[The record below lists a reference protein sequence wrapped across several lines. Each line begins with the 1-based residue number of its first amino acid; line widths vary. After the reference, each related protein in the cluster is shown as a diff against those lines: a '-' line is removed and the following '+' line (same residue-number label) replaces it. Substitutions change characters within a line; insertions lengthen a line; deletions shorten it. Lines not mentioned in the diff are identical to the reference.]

1 MMIGFCGYIV
11 FGLIVGCGYHQI
23 KPITGLFIVFY
34 GLMMSCGNFGP
45 GNNMGLT
52 SSESF
57 ATQLEVLLMVY
68 QLPLV
73 KLVP

>member
-57 ATQLEVLLMVY
+57 ATPIEVLLMVY